1 MKRLAITRITLEKQ
15 THIAYIVLDEN
26 RNFID
31 FQLFEPENTSC
42 LEQIYVGRVD
52 RVVEN
57 IQAAF
62 VSIGNGVKC
71 YLPLEDAKQILY
83 TKKASSGEK
92 LCAGDEILIQIV
104 KDAVKTKD
112 AIGSAALSLAGSYC
126 VLTTKNQTLS
136 VSRKLPE
143 EKRKEL
149 EALLQALCSGHIE
162 DGYGMVL
169 RTNSASVEENT
180 LKQDVK
186 NTKQR
191 FLELKKQAVHLKP
204 PCMVYENLPGY
215 IRRLQSANM
224 QEYDCVITD
233 CQDIYDKIQKTLPH
247 LEAMEKLKFHKD
259 DAISLSTLYHIRGN
273 LSDLLSNKVWLPS
286 GANIIIESLE
296 TLTVIDVNSG
306 KNQSRKKDTLFQIN
320 LEAAEEIARQLRL
333 RNISGMIIVDFI
345 NMADEESKKK
355 LISAIKGFIK
365 EDPVP
370 CSFIDMT
377 KLGLI
382 ELTRKKTH
390 KSLREIV
397 KISTK

>member
-1 MKRLAITRITLEKQ
+1 MKRLAITRITLEQ
-15 THIAYIVLDEN
+15 QEHIAYIVLDEN

-31 FQLFEPENTSC
+31 FQLFEPENSSC

-52 RVVEN
+52 RVMEN

-62 VSIGNGVKC
+62 VSIGNGKKC
-71 YLPLEDAKQILY
+71 YLPLEDAKQIIY
-83 TKKASSGEK
+83 THKNSSGQK
-92 LCAGDEILIQIV
+92 LCGGDEILIQIV

-112 AIGSAALSLAGSYC
+112 AIASSSLSLAGSYC
-126 VLTTKNQTLS
+126 VLTTKNQSLS

-143 EKRKEL
+143 EKRKAL
-149 EALLQALCSGHIE
+149 EILLQELCPKHNE
-162 DGYGMVL
+162 EGYGVVI
-169 RTNSASVEENT
+169 RTNGASVEEQI
-180 LKQDVK
+180 LRQDILD
-186 NTKQR
+186 TKCR

-204 PCMVYENLPGY
+204 PCMIYENPPGY

-224 QEYDCVITD
+224 EEYDYVVTD
-233 CQDIYDKIQKTLPH
+233 CQDIFNVIRNSLPH
-247 LEAMEKLKFHKD
+247 LVSMEKLKFHKD

-273 LSDLLSNKVWLPS
+273 LYELLSNKVWLPS

-306 KNQSRKKDTLFQIN
+306 KNQSKKKDTLFQVN
-320 LEAAEEIARQLRL
+320 LEAAKEIARQLRL
-333 RNISGMIIVDFI
+333 RNISGMIIIDFI
-345 NMADEESKKK
+345 NMSEEEKKQE
-355 LISAIKGFIK
+355 LVRAIKKEIK
-365 EDPVP
+365 DDPVP
-370 CSFIDMT
+370 CNYIDLT

-397 KISTK
+397 GKH

>member
-26 RNFID
+26 RNFVD

-62 VSIGNGVKC
+62 VSIGNGAKC
-71 YLPLEDAKQILY
+71 YLPLEDAKHILY
-83 TKKASSGEK
+83 TKKSSSGDK
-92 LCAGDEILIQIV
+92 LCAGDEIFIQII
-104 KDAVKTKD
+104 KDTVKTKD
-112 AIGSAALSLAGSYC
+112 AIGSASLSLAGSYC
-126 VLTTKNQTLS
+126 VLTTKNQSLS

-149 EALLQALCSGHIE
+149 EALLQELCSAHNE
-162 DGYGMVL
+162 AGYGMVL
-169 RTNSASVEENT
+169 RTNSASVEGSI
-180 LKQDVK
+180 LKQDII
-186 NTKQR
+186 NTTSQ

-204 PCMVYENLPGY
+204 PCMVYENPPGY

-233 CQDIYDKIQKTLPH
+233 CQDIYDRIQKMLPH
-247 LEAMEKLKFHKD
+247 LESMDKLKFHKD

-345 NMADEESKKK
+345 NMADEESKQK
-355 LISAIKGFIK
+355 LITAVKRFIK
-365 EDPVP
+365 DDPIP

-397 KISTK
+397 HSNTK

>member
-136 VSRKLPE
+136 VSKKLPE

-306 KNQSRKKDTLFQIN
+306 KNQSRKKDTLLQIN

>member
-15 THIAYIVLDEN
+15 TLIAYIVLDEN
-26 RNFID
+26 RNFVD
-31 FQLFEPENTSC
+31 FQLFELENTSC

-62 VSIGNGVKC
+62 VSIGNGAKC
-71 YLPLEDAKQILY
+71 YLPLEDAKHILY
-83 TKKASSGEK
+83 TKKSSSGDK
-92 LCAGDEILIQIV
+92 LCAGDEIFIQII
-104 KDAVKTKD
+104 KDTVKTKD
-112 AIGSAALSLAGSYC
+112 AIGSASLSLAGSYC
-126 VLTTKNQTLS
+126 VLTTKNQSLS

-149 EALLQALCSGHIE
+149 EALLQELCSGHSE
-162 DGYGMVL
+162 AGYGMVL
-169 RTNSASVEENT
+169 RTNSASVEGSI
-180 LKQDVK
+180 LKQDII
-186 NTKQR
+186 NTTSQ

-204 PCMVYENLPGY
+204 PCMVYENPPGY

-233 CQDIYDKIQKTLPH
+233 CQDIYDKIQKMLPH
-247 LEAMEKLKFHKD
+247 LESMDKLKFHKD
-259 DAISLSTLYHIRGN
+259 DAISLSTLYHIRGK

-345 NMADEESKKK
+345 NMADEESKQK
-355 LISAIKGFIK
+355 LITAVKRFIK
-365 EDPVP
+365 NDPIP

-397 KISTK
+397 HFNTK

>member
-26 RNFID
+26 RNFVD

-62 VSIGNGVKC
+62 VSIGNGAKC
-71 YLPLEDAKQILY
+71 YLPLEDAKHILY
-83 TKKASSGEK
+83 TKKSSSGDK
-92 LCAGDEILIQIV
+92 LCAGDEILIQII

-112 AIGSAALSLAGSYC
+112 AIGSASLSLAGSYC
-126 VLTTKNQTLS
+126 VLTTKNQSLS

-149 EALLQALCSGHIE
+149 EALLQELCSGHSE
-162 DGYGMVL
+162 AGYGMVL
-169 RTNSASVEENT
+169 RTNSASVEENI
-180 LKQDVK
+180 LKQDII
-186 NTKQR
+186 NTTNQ

-204 PCMVYENLPGY
+204 PCMVYENPPGY

-233 CQDIYDKIQKTLPH
+233 CQDIYDRIQKMLPH
-247 LEAMEKLKFHKD
+247 LESMDKLKFHKD

-345 NMADEESKKK
+345 NMADEESKQK
-355 LISAIKGFIK
+355 LITAVKRFIK
-365 EDPVP
+365 NDPIP

-397 KISTK
+397 HFNTK

>member
-149 EALLQALCSGHIE
+149 EALLQELCSGHIE

-180 LKQDVK
+180 LKQDIK
-186 NTKQR
+186 NTRQQ

-355 LISAIKGFIK
+355 LISAIKEFIK